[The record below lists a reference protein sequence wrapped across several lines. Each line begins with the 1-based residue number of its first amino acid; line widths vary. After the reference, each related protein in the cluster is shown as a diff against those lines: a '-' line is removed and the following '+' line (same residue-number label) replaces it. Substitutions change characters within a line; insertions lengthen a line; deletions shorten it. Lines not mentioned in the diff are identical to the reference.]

1 MEVCFLASGER
12 VATLD
17 AADFEG
23 KTCKAVKQ
31 ALTAEI
37 GVTRFRQRLF
47 WKMVT
52 VRSQMMRFLPPC
64 QKRFSWW
71 SWNFARPMQ
80 KKRRR

>member
-37 GVTRFRQRLF
+37 GVTRFRQ
-47 WKMVT
+47 
-52 VRSQMMRFLPPC
+52 
-64 QKRFSWW
+64 
-71 SWNFARPMQ
+71 
-80 KKRRR
+80 